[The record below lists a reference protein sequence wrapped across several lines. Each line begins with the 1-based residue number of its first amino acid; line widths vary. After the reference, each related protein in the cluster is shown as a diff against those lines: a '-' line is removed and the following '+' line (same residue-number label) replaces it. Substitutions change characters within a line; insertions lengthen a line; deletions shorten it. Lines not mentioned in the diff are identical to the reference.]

1 MDSHTATRAPGRTG
15 KRAPYANG
23 AKKRAE
29 LVESAFQVFAE
40 QGYLG
45 LSIRQIAEHIGT
57 SHTALLHHFGSKE
70 ALLEAVLVLREER
83 EGPWRQALID
93 ERGLLETVPAVMR
106 HNAGIRG
113 VIHLD
118 ATLRAE
124 AIRPD
129 HPAHEFLLRRNEDF
143 VASVHSELEREL
155 AAGRLR
161 EGFSPAVMA
170 RQITALV
177 DGIQL
182 SWLYDESVDMAEH
195 LQAFMDLIRRPEP
208 GATGTQHD
216 AEEIPVR

>member
-1 MDSHTATRAPGRTG
+1 MDQETRTPGRTG
-15 KRAPYANG
+15 KRAPYSNG

-29 LVESAFQVFAE
+29 LVAAAFQVFAE
-40 QGYLG
+40 KGYLG
-45 LSIRQIAEHIGT
+45 LSIRQIAEAIGT

-83 EGPWRQALID
+83 EGPWRQELISD
-93 ERGLLETVPAVMR
+93 KGLLETVPAVMR
-106 HNAGIRG
+106 RNAGIRG

-129 HPAHEFLLRRNEDF
+129 HPAHDFLLRRNQDF
-143 VASVHSELEREL
+143 VESVQSELEREL

-161 EGFSPAVMA
+161 DGFPPSVLA

-195 LQAFMDLIRRPEP
+195 LQGFMDLIKKP
-208 GATGTQHD
+208 
-216 AEEIPVR
+216 

>member
-1 MDSHTATRAPGRTG
+1 MDQETSTQPSRTPGRTG

-23 AKKRAE
+23 AKRRAE
-29 LVESAFQVFAE
+29 LVEAAFQVFAE
-40 QGYLG
+40 KGYLG
-45 LSIRQIAEHIGT
+45 LSIRQIAEAVGT

-83 EGPWRQALID
+83 EGPWRTELIS

-124 AIRPD
+124 AISPD
-129 HPAHEFLLRRNEDF
+129 HPAHAFQLRRNQDF
-143 VASVHSELEREL
+143 VASVEAELEREL

-161 EGFSPAVMA
+161 EGLSPRVVA

-195 LQAFMDLIRRPEP
+195 LQGFMDLIKN
-208 GATGTQHD
+208 H
-216 AEEIPVR
+216 

>member
-1 MDSHTATRAPGRTG
+1 MDQETRGPGRTG

-23 AKKRAE
+23 ARKRAE
-29 LVESAFQVFAE
+29 LVEAAFQVFAE
-40 QGYLG
+40 KGYLG
-45 LSIRQIAEHIGT
+45 LSIRQIAEAIGT

-83 EGPWRQALID
+83 EGPWRQELIS

-124 AIRPD
+124 AISRD
-129 HPAHEFLLRRNEDF
+129 HPAHDFLLRRNQDF
-143 VASVHSELEREL
+143 VDSVQSELEREL
-155 AAGRLR
+155 GAGRLR
-161 EGFSPAVMA
+161 EGFSPLILA

-182 SWLYDESVDMAEH
+182 SWLYDESVDMAVH
-195 LQAFMDLIRRPEP
+195 LQAFMDLIKAPNP
-208 GATGTQHD
+208 GDEG
-216 AEEIPVR
+216 P